1 MGGYQYRTYLMLLVD
16 EDTLRLNV
24 LATTALAIRI
34 NEDAM
39 CVEALTAETTHRVDL
54 KPAGN
59 PVRYL
64 RAVRESLSVLALGTP
79 GGYPVFIR
87 RWTRS
92 GALETDRLTRLLCLG
107 EPEAVVAVA
116 ASRNLNDELARCAW
130 WCLPTAEVARL
141 MLAHPAVANG
151 STGPTLG
158 HFLLDHLPFETA
170 SRLVIDTVKLLLRS
184 HLLNDQ
190 EIGRLRAQAQDHV
203 AWLVGFLSA
212 GPQYLDARP
221 ESQTDPHTASFME
234 ETGPMG
240 TLLARTSSVQGK
252 HFLRC
257 VESALKQAIDMDTVV
272 DTLNALGE
280 YCKPLRGEGAL
291 PRSARALQHA
301 VATFPGLSTE
311 AFAQNRAEAKNA
323 GQVRQRQTA
332 LITLSLCGEPLVTPF
347 FANSDAVGSLMRR
360 KLEPVLSPVFF
371 ALATLLNP

>member
-1 MGGYQYRTYLMLLVD
+1 MGGYQYRTYLMLLVE

-24 LATTALAIRI
+24 LAAAALAIRI
-34 NEDAM
+34 DEDAM
-39 CVEALTAETTHRVDL
+39 CVEALTAATTHRVDL

-116 ASRNLNDELARCAW
+116 ASPNLDDELARRAW

-170 SRLVIDTVKLLLRS
+170 SRPIIDTVKLLLRS

-190 EIGRLRAQAQDHV
+190 EIGRLWAQTQDHV

-212 GPQYLDARP
+212 GPQYLDVPCETETNA
-221 ESQTDPHTASFME
+221 HTASFMG
-234 ETGPMG
+234 TGPME
-240 TLLARTSSVQGK
+240 TLLARTDSAQGR

-272 DTLNALGE
+272 DTLNALGD
-280 YCKPLRGEGAL
+280 YCKPLRGEEEL
-291 PRSARALQHA
+291 PRSADALQRA
-301 VATFPGLSTE
+301 IAAFPVLSTE
-311 AFAQNRAEAKNA
+311 TFAKDGTGAKTA
-323 GQVRQRQTA
+323 AQLRQQQAA
-332 LITLSLCGEPLVTPF
+332 LITLSLCGEPLVVPF
-347 FANSDAVGSLMRR
+347 FARSDAVGSLMRR
-360 KLEPVLSPVFF
+360 KLEPLLSPVFF
-371 ALATLLNP
+371 ALDTLLNP

>member
-1 MGGYQYRTYLMLLVD
+1 
-16 EDTLRLNV
+16 
-24 LATTALAIRI
+24 
-34 NEDAM
+34 M
-39 CVEALTAETTHRVDL
+39 CVEALTAATTHRVDL

-116 ASRNLNDELARCAW
+116 ASRNLDDELARRAW

-221 ESQTDPHTASFME
+221 VKPRNGPSHGLLHGR
-234 ETGPMG
+234 TGPMG
-240 TLLARTSSVQGK
+240 TLLARTELCARQA
-252 HFLRC
+252 L
-257 VESALKQAIDMDTVV
+257 SALCRKRFETGYRHGHRRGHAQCTGRLLQTPAWRGRTA
-272 DTLNALGE
+272 ALSALLCSVRLPPSRGCRRRLLRKDGSGSKDRRDR
-280 YCKPLRGEGAL
+280 YVSGRPL
-291 PRSARALQHA
+291 
-301 VATFPGLSTE
+301 
-311 AFAQNRAEAKNA
+311 
-323 GQVRQRQTA
+323 
-332 LITLSLCGEPLVTPF
+332 
-347 FANSDAVGSLMRR
+347 
-360 KLEPVLSPVFF
+360 
-371 ALATLLNP
+371 